1 MPNKDFSDEIVIR
14 FTLKRGDGE
23 FPSRE
28 DLTDEEIAD
37 PQKICNFHLDLD
49 YSKFDEDVP
58 LLPLKEITIIYDG
71 ITEYRPDDQRN
82 EFGTHGFYWSELL
95 DEFIGYPT
103 PVIKFKF
110 SQLVHKD
117 SFRSLIELSSVNIC
131 SKRQKESES
140 EGYFFEDY
148 SGWADILEGSKLTK
162 YLKFLKS
169 AKLYSGRKFNF
180 TSDQY
185 IFPLTRD

>member
-1 MPNKDFSDEIVIR
+1 MSNKDFSDEIVIR

-95 DEFIGYPT
+95 DEFICYA
-103 PVIKFKF
+103 
-110 SQLVHKD
+110 
-117 SFRSLIELSSVNIC
+117 SS
-131 SKRQKESES
+131 
-140 EGYFFEDY
+140 
-148 SGWADILEGSKLTK
+148 
-162 YLKFLKS
+162 
-169 AKLYSGRKFNF
+169 
-180 TSDQY
+180 
-185 IFPLTRD
+185 